1 MLRWLSALISLDL
14 SPDPFPIGKGRFPT
28 LFAPILATLGLVAIA
43 CSSST
48 SGDRGATA
56 TANATTGVYLALGD
70 SFAAGKGASS
80 ADLTSYVALVRG
92 GYEEHIRHSVQ
103 LTSLAVPGNN
113 TQDLIDKQL
122 PAALDVARTGDVRL
136 ITLTIGGNDLNII
149 QSDPNVGA
157 CIIDVNDPKCP
168 VANILVGTEQRL
180 DQILS
185 ALHAAAP
192 KATIV
197 IEDYPDL
204 FSGSGHPFEMPAKVA
219 FGLLDGVIDRVAKRN
234 DVLIADPRAAFVGRS
249 LELTHIHD
257 TPPDFHPN
265 DAGHRLIAD
274 AFLKALG
281 GPSN

>member
-1 MLRWLSALISLDL
+1 MLRCVWALAAL
-14 SPDPFPIGKGRFPT
+14 
-28 LFAPILATLGLVAIA
+28 LAVVAIA
-43 CSSST
+43 CGGTASNNSDS
-48 SGDRGATA
+48 TA

-70 SFAAGKGASS
+70 SFAAGQGASS
-80 ADLTSYVALVRG
+80 ATVTSYVALVRG
-92 GYEEHIRHSVQ
+92 GYEEHIRHAVQ

-122 PAALDVARTGDVRL
+122 PAALDAARAGDVRL

-185 ALHAAAP
+185 ALHSAAP
-192 KATIV
+192 KAAIV
-197 IEDYPDL
+197 IEAYPDL
-204 FSGSGHPFEMPAKVA
+204 FSGSGHPFETPAKVA
-219 FGLLDGVIDRVAKRN
+219 FGLLDDVIDRVAKRN
-234 DVLIADPRAAFVGRS
+234 DVLVADPRAAFVGRS
-249 LELTHIHD
+249 LELTHIND

-274 AFLKALG
+274 AFLKALTADKG
-281 GPSN
+281 